1 MCLAGGLGAEVDITA
16 AAYGLPDHA
25 ALFAE
30 SLCRFVVEV
39 RPADEA
45 AFVAALAGVPLAR
58 LGSVNES
65 GTLHIRG
72 QHSADLLR
80 LPVAELEQAW
90 RGAAAEP
97 VPPSTAAPTASL
109 PPSPPSL
116 QPSPGAPRV
125 LVLHATG
132 TNRDRDAAL
141 ACEVAGGAPEIVH
154 VTQLLAGERS
164 LLDYHMLV
172 VPGGFSYGDDLGAG
186 TLWALDMQHRLGT
199 DMNDFVASGRPVLGI
214 CNGFQALVRAGL
226 LPGGSGPR
234 RVTLAPNAGGHFE
247 CRWVYLRPNP
257 HSPCLF
263 TQGLN
268 DLIHCP
274 VAHGEGRVLA
284 ADDATLRDLNAANLI
299 ALTYTDAQGEPG
311 GYPLNP
317 NGSALG
323 IAGLCNAAGNVLGLM
338 PHPEDHIFGWQ
349 HPRRHRGAVGQ
360 LGLRLF
366 ANGLKVAR

>member
-1 MCLAGGLGAEVDITA
+1 
-16 AAYGLPDHA
+16 
-25 ALFAE
+25 
-30 SLCRFVVEV
+30 
-39 RPADEA
+39 
-45 AFVAALAGVPLAR
+45 VPLAR
-58 LGSVNES
+58 LGTVNES
-65 GTLHIRG
+65 GSLHIRG
-72 QHSADLLR
+72 QQGSDMLR
-80 LPVAELEQAW
+80 LSVAELERAW
-90 RGAAAEP
+90 RGTATEET
-97 VPPSTAAPTASL
+97 PPSTAAPEPDQRSA
-109 PPSPPSL
+109 PPRL

-186 TLWALDMQHRLGT
+186 TLWALDLQHRLGT
-199 DMNDFVASGRPVLGI
+199 DVADFVASGRPVLGI

-226 LPGGSGPR
+226 LPGGPGPR
-234 RVTLAPNAGGHFE
+234 RVTLAPNERGHFE

-257 HSPCLF
+257 QSPCLF
-263 TQGLN
+263 TQGLD

-274 VAHGEGRVLA
+274 VAHGEGRVMV
-284 ADDATLRDLNAANLI
+284 ADDATLDELRAANLI

-349 HPRRHRGAVGQ
+349 HPRRHQGAAGR
-360 LGLRLF
+360 LGLHLF